1 MTIKS
6 LHKKLFGRIYLFA
19 GGFRDVSLM
28 KENTRFCEPQ
38 YINMSLQELFD
49 QFNSESEWT
58 DIKIAT
64 ERLAFF
70 KTELNY

>member
-1 MTIKS
+1 
-6 LHKKLFGRIYLFA
+6 
-19 GGFRDVSLM
+19 M